1 MSNQTTQTIK
11 QIAFPTV
18 NGTALLDST
27 KYVWTVNGVS
37 PDPETGSVYISN
49 VDSATVLKSY
59 RNINGTPFNG
69 SANITTQYWGTAR
82 NIVISDYL
90 SANTGPETS
99 VNGSRNVVLKL
110 PTTIKANI
118 DGNCTG
124 SSGSCTG
131 NSATA
136 TNATNANHAKSA
148 DSATTATRAT
158 TATLADHATNATS
171 ADSAKKATTAT
182 KATQDSAGQQINTTY
197 VKGVT
202 ASNATI
208 TVTKGN
214 GTTSTATINNV
225 ANANSLGGYLASKYV
240 RSVIGVTPDSSGNV
254 QVGNV
259 GAITGE
265 IKWFAFNKAPNGYL
279 VCNGANVSR
288 TTYADLFAVI
298 GTTFGRGDG
307 STTFTLPNLIDKFAQ
322 GSATVGIVKSA
333 GLPNI
338 TGSGALGTTANFDAS
353 KCTGAI
359 YRDGIIKGYHEW
371 GADTNGDTTYFDA
384 SRSSSIY
391 GNRTT
396 VQPPAFTLLP
406 CIKY

>member
-1 MSNQTTQTIK
+1 METKEIK

-37 PDPETGSVYISN
+37 PDPKTGSVYISN

-90 SANTGPETS
+90 SANIGPETS

-110 PTTIKANI
+110 PATIKANI
-118 DGNCTG
+118 NGNCTG

-131 NSATA
+131 NAATATNAINANHATTADRATNA
-136 TNATNANHAKSA
+136 TNATNANH
-148 DSATTATRAT
+148 
-158 TATLADHATNATS
+158 
-171 ADSAKKATTAT
+171 ATTAT

-225 ANANSLGGYLASKYV
+225 ANATNATYA
-240 RSVIGVTPDSSGNV
+240 TN
-254 QVGNV
+254 
-259 GAITGE
+259 AT
-265 IKWFAFNKAPNGYL
+265 KAMNDG
-279 VCNGANVSR
+279 NGANIAN
-288 TTYADLFAVI
+288 TYVKLA
-298 GTTFGRGDG
+298 T
-307 STTFTLPNLIDKFAQ
+307 AQ
-322 GSATVGIVKSA
+322 TITARHNFSSGIKINGITV
-333 GLPNI
+333 
-338 TGSGALGTTANFDAS
+338 
-353 KCTGAI
+353 
-359 YRDGIIKGYHEW
+359 
-371 GADTNGDTTYFDA
+371 
-384 SRSSSIY
+384 
-391 GNRTT
+391 T
-396 VQPPAFTLLP
+396 VED
-406 CIKY
+406 

>member
-18 NGTALLDST
+18 DGTALLDST

-37 PDPETGSVYISN
+37 PDPETGAVYISN

-82 NIVISDYL
+82 NIAISDYL

-110 PTTIKANI
+110 PATIKANI
-118 DGNCTG
+118 NGNCTG

-136 TNATNANHAKSA
+136 TNATNANHAKTA
-148 DSATTATRAT
+148 DSATS
-158 TATLADHATNATS
+158 ATNATNAS
-171 ADSAKKATTAT
+171 HATIADRATNATNATNANHAT
-182 KATQDSAGQQINTTY
+182 KASQDSAGQQINTTY

-225 ANANSLGGYLASKYV
+225 ANATNATSATK
-240 RSVIGVTPDSSGNV
+240 
-254 QVGNV
+254 
-259 GAITGE
+259 AINDG
-265 IKWFAFNKAPNGYL
+265 
-279 VCNGANVSR
+279 NGANIAN
-288 TTYADLFAVI
+288 TYIKLATPQTV
-298 GTTFGRGDG
+298 T
-307 STTFTLPNLIDKFAQ
+307 AQ
-322 GSATVGIVKSA
+322 HNFSSGIKINGITV
-333 GLPNI
+333 
-338 TGSGALGTTANFDAS
+338 
-353 KCTGAI
+353 
-359 YRDGIIKGYHEW
+359 
-371 GADTNGDTTYFDA
+371 
-384 SRSSSIY
+384 
-391 GNRTT
+391 T
-396 VQPPAFTLLP
+396 VEV
-406 CIKY
+406 